1 MTDEGQG
8 QRPVFLDA
16 IGKLLEEGKSVAAYL
31 YQVPDDKSQWAR
43 LGQILDAILKDP
55 QAAKRHELPR
65 VAAELKE
72 TLAQPPS
79 IPAVELLQAGFD
91 RLARSWQATKSGLF

>member
-1 MTDEGQG
+1 MTDGGQNP
-8 QRPVFLDA
+8 RPVFLDA
-16 IGKLLEEGKSVAAYL
+16 VGKLLEEGKSVTAYL
-31 YQVPDDKSQWAR
+31 YQVPDDKSQWDR

-91 RLARSWQATKSGLF
+91 RLAKSWQATKSGLF